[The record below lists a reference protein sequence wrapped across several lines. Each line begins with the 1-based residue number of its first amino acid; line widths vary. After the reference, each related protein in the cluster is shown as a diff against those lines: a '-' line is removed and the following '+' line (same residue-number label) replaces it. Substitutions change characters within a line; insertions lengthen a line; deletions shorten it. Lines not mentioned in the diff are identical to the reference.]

1 MVRRLFLKIKFCE
14 CSPAYRGW
22 VEIMV
27 IKTLE
32 FLEIKINI
40 PLSVEKVEEKSIIS
54 SRKTSMFFD
63 LMNL

>member
-1 MVRRLFLKIKFCE
+1 MSVVLL
-14 CSPAYRGW
+14 RGW

-32 FLEIKINI
+32 FLEIKIYI
-40 PLSVEKVEEKSIIS
+40 PLSVEKVEEKSILS

>member
-1 MVRRLFLKIKFCE
+1 
-14 CSPAYRGW
+14 
-22 VEIMV
+22 MV

-32 FLEIKINI
+32 FLDIKIYI
-40 PLSVEKVEEKSIIS
+40 PLSVEKVEEKSTIS